1 MCACFLNYLTVYA
14 IRGGF
19 RASMQEKYFALIGFW
34 GKHLDTI
41 LNDSM
46 WVVKKCTVHCGKCGK
61 TDAQKCQNETR
72 SLSCTLLFLWWI
84 NYLLLK
90 YVIWNWMHE
99 GISLGKTV
107 ITDNKTANRLR
118 KKETQHMSL
127 AWKSQRDMSGLHRI
141 CAAVDTLESWP
152 SAVSIILQDSLIFK
166 SLSTSHDHIQ
176 AVCSAITIH

>member
-1 MCACFLNYLTVYA
+1 
-14 IRGGF
+14 
-19 RASMQEKYFALIGFW
+19 MQEKYFALIGFW

-127 AWKSQRDMSGLHRI
+127 AWKSQRDTSGLHRI

-176 AVCSAITIH
+176 AVCSAITIHLAWVNTKINILW